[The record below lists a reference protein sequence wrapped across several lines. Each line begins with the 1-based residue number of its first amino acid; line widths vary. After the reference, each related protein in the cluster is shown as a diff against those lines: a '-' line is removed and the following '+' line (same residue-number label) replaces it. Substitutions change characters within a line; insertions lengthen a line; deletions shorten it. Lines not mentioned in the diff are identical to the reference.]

1 MYTLLGTLSQ
11 EWLSKKEND
20 DHEDDTNPNPTC
32 ERLWCSLQLQTTQPT
47 IRSILMMDENS
58 LMFYATF
65 FHHPML
71 SRGIAVLPAV
81 DTGAIAGVSSPQA
94 TVIKV

>member
-32 ERLWCSLQLQTTQPT
+32 ERLWCSLQLQTTQ
-47 IRSILMMDENS
+47 
-58 LMFYATF
+58 
-65 FHHPML
+65 
-71 SRGIAVLPAV
+71 
-81 DTGAIAGVSSPQA
+81 
-94 TVIKV
+94 